1 MTARASSMSRSR
13 PRSDLL
19 AAICLALWLPLA
31 AAAQDRPEASAVRSA
46 VVVVDQD
53 RLFDASLYGQRVLAE
68 IDRRTDELAAEN
80 RKIEAKLTAEER
92 ALTELRAVLS
102 VEEFRSRA
110 EDFNARVEALR
121 AQQDAKVRTLGRLR
135 DEARQEFYE
144 RAGPILSQ
152 ILFERGASVLM
163 DRRAVL
169 SAAEGVDITD
179 VAIMRIDAAID
190 DGTEQDEG
198 AVE

>member
-19 AAICLALWLPLA
+19 VAICLAFWLPCG
-31 AAAQDRPEASAVRSA
+31 AAAQDRPEVPAVRSA

-53 RLFDASLYGQRVLAE
+53 RLFDASLYGQRILAE

-80 RKIEAKLTAEER
+80 RKIEAELTAEEG
-92 ALTELRAVLS
+92 ALTELRGVLS

-121 AQQDAKVRTLGRLR
+121 DQQDAKVRAVGRLR
-135 DEARQEFYE
+135 DGARQQFYG
-144 RAGPILSQ
+144 RVGPILSQ
-152 ILFERGASVLM
+152 ILSERGASVLM
-163 DRRAVL
+163 DRRTVL

-179 VAIMRIDAAID
+179 AAIARINAAIG
-190 DGTEQDEG
+190 DGTAQDEG